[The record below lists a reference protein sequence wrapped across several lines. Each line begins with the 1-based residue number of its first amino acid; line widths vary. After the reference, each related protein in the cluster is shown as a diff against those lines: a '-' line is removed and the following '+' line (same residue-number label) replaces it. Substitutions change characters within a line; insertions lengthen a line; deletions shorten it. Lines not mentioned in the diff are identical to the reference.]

1 MFRCFFISFFEMSTL
16 SMPLTPVISSIRSS
30 TMVTF
35 LSSPKNPSK
44 KTLPFSLSRK
54 DILLT
59 LCSEFISI
67 ENACWSIFF
76 VIFLRL
82 DII

>member
-1 MFRCFFISFFEMSTL
+1 MFRCFFISSCEMSTL
-16 SMPLTPVISSIRSS
+16 SMPLNPVISSIRSS

-54 DILLT
+54 DILVT
-59 LCSEFISI
+59 LCSEFISM
-67 ENACWSIFF
+67 ENECWLTFF